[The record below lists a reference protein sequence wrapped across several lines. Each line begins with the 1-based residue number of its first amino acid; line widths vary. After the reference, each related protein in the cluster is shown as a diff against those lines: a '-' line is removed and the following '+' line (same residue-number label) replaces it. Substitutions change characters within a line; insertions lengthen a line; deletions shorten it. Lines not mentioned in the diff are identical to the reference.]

1 MSEQL
6 RRLER
11 VNELLAGSAIGDL
24 TGEELFELRET
35 LASLKREGF
44 DLSTIE
50 NYDSLAAAIAVGPD
64 GTPEALPAALR
75 ARLLRQGEAMVG
87 RALADRPVPLTSP
100 VSRARSASRLSAWS
114 GWSVAAAALLVAAI
128 GWLRPGAVVGPA
140 IEAPTWAQRQDLIQ
154 NQTDT
159 NVFTFTPTDDPVG
172 KALAG
177 GDVVWNQRLQ
187 RGFLRFKSLAANDPD
202 REQYQLWIFDPG
214 RPTEYPVDG
223 GVFDARSSM
232 IEPSTGDLIVPI
244 DARLLVKANPA
255 AFAVTVEQAGGVV
268 VTDRK
273 RVFALAPTA
282 KQEPKPEPKPQPT
295 PN

>member
-1 MSEQL
+1 MSDQL
-6 RRLER
+6 RRLDR
-11 VNELLAGSAIGDL
+11 VNELLAGNALGDL
-24 TGEELFELRET
+24 TGEELFELREA
-35 LASLKREGF
+35 LVSLQRDGF

-50 NYDSLAAAIAVGPD
+50 NYESLAASIAVGPD
-64 GTPEALPAALR
+64 GTPETLPAPLR

-87 RALADRPVPLTSP
+87 RTPADRPVPLTRTPSTP
-100 VSRARSASRLSAWS
+100 RAPARWSAWS

-128 GWLRPGAVVGPA
+128 GWLRPGSVAGPA
-140 IEAPTWAQRQDLIQ
+140 VEAPTWAQRQDLIQ
-154 NQTDT
+154 NHTDT
-159 NVFTFTPTDDPVG
+159 SVFTFTPTDDPVG

-177 GDVVWNQRLQ
+177 GDVVWNQRMQ
-187 RGFLRFKSLAANDPD
+187 RGFLRFKSLAANDAA

-223 GVFDARSSM
+223 GVFDARASM

-282 KQEPKPEPKPQPT
+282 KPEPKPESKPQPM